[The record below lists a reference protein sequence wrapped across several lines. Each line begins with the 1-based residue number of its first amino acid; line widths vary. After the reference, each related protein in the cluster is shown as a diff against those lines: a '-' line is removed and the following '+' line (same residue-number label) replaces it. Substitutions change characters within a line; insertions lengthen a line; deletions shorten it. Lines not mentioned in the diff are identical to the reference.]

1 MGRHKKQPDPNHM
14 TPKQQAV
21 FDYIK
26 QCVLE
31 RNYPPSVRDIC
42 AAVGLKSTS
51 SVFTYINDLET
62 MGLIKKDP
70 AHPRA
75 LMITEKEFR
84 QDTMRDSFAERAASA
99 TVTSSER
106 EIAEIPLVGTVAAGL
121 PLLAEENITDYYPM
135 PVDMLPNKKVF
146 MLTVKGDSMIN
157 CGILSGDRVI
167 VEQQNTCENGEI
179 IVALVDDS
187 ATVKRFYKEKD
198 HIRLQPE
205 NDTMEPIIV
214 PDCQILGKVIGL
226 VRLGMK

>member
-1 MGRHKKQPDPNHM
+1 M

-26 QCVLE
+26 QCVIE

-51 SVFTYINDLET
+51 SVFTYINDLEV

-75 LMITEKEFR
+75 LMITTSEFH
-84 QDTMRDSFAERAASA
+84 
-99 TVTSSER
+99 SEEPAR
-106 EIAEIPLVGTVAAGL
+106 EVAQIPLVGTVAAGL
-121 PLLAEENITDYYPM
+121 PLLAEENVSEYFPI
-135 PVDMLPNKKVF
+135 PVDILPNQKVF

-157 CGILSGDRVI
+157 CGILNGDKVI
-167 VEQQNTCENGEI
+167 VEQQNTCRDGEI
-179 IVALVDDS
+179 VVALVEDS
-187 ATVKRFYKEKD
+187 ATVKRFYKENG

-205 NDTMEPIIV
+205 NDTMDPIIV

-226 VRLGMK
+226 IRMGVK

>member
-84 QDTMRDSFAERAASA
+84 QDTMRAPLPGQSAPAATASG
-99 TVTSSER
+99 R
-106 EIAEIPLVGTVAAGL
+106 EIAEIPLIGTVAAGL
-121 PLLAEENITDYYPM
+121 PLLAEENVTDYFPM

-146 MLTVKGDSMIN
+146 MLTVKGESMIN
-157 CGILSGDRVI
+157 CGILNGDRVI

-179 IVALVDDS
+179 VVALVDDS
-187 ATVKRFYKEKD
+187 ATVKRFYKEQD

-205 NDTMEPIIV
+205 NDHMDPILV
-214 PDCQILGKVIGL
+214 LDCQILGKVIGL
-226 VRLGMK
+226 LRMNV